1 MVVRPMVD
9 RAVQQEM
16 ETRATSALEQ
26 CRALPVACARERLG
40 YLGFVQKG
48 GNPVHVTF
56 EKKDAELFIVV
67 DLNPEQRCGDF
78 RILRFDEIDVSSA

>member
-1 MVVRPMVD
+1 VVER
-9 RAVQQEM
+9 RVQEEL
-16 ETRATSALEQ
+16 ETRAAAALEQ
-26 CRALPVACARERLG
+26 CRTLPAACARQRLG

-67 DLNPEQRCGDF
+67 DLDRNRRCGDF
-78 RILRFDEIDVSSA
+78 RILRFDEIDLKPD